1 MIKRCHENGSNPS
14 MFIGNNG
21 NTYNLYDLAL
31 DPYNRLLFWTCTVTD
46 TINVTRL
53 TNSSFQG
60 SIFKS
65 FDGEKPR
72 NLAIHSEKG

>member
-14 MFIGNNG
+14 TFVGNNG
-21 NTYNLYDLAL
+21 NTISLYDLAL
-31 DPYNRLLFWTCTVTD
+31 DPFNRLLFWTCSSTD
-46 TINVTRL
+46 AINITRL

-72 NLAIHSEKG
+72 NLALHPEKG